1 VGTKIGLYLYNRIED
16 NFIGYFHEYNNP
28 NSLSHNLVSCVN
40 EDLEGNLWIGTTD
53 GLNKYDE
60 KNQRFIR
67 FNENAGLPNNVI
79 TNLLFDDKGSLW
91 ITTNKGLTRLDSERF
106 MLRNS
111 EEDTINN
118 RIIRNY
124 GMADDLQN
132 TDFRQNASYKDSDGQ
147 IYLGGINGFN
157 VFHPDSI
164 MDNKNIPN
172 VIITEFK
179 LFNKTVTFNSENS
192 PLTKPIELTQRIIL
206 NHKQSVFTFGFV
218 ALNYNAT
225 LKNQYAY
232 KLQGYDKDWNYIGN
246 KHEVTYTSLP
256 AGNYIFRVIASN
268 NDGLWNTQGV
278 TLQLR
283 IIPPFWERWWFRG
296 AIMLWVLFLIY
307 IYYSHRLLKEKKTN
321 KLLEN
326 KVAQRTEQLSEKN
339 NLLMIQTKHLNEANS
354 ILKVRQQLIE
364 EQSEELKSQRDELKE
379 VNEVKDMLFSVVAHD
394 LKNPFSTVLGLS
406 DLLKLK
412 YNDYSDKQRMEI
424 ISSVYNSL
432 KVINDLI
439 ISLLEWSRSQMG
451 NLNPQFDI
459 HNLSELLLKNI
470 QLANV
475 NAQVKNIKIINGVHE
490 NEFLVKMDVD
500 LINAVIRN
508 LISNAIKFTPI
519 DGIISI
525 SCVRNT
531 DKVIVKIRDNG
542 VGITKD
548 ILPKLFLKSNFETT
562 YGTNNEKGSGLGLK
576 ICQDFVKLHN
586 GEIWVESEEGK
597 GSEFCFSL
605 PV

>member
-1 VGTKIGLYLYNRIED
+1 
-16 NFIGYFHEYNNP
+16 
-28 NSLSHNLVSCVN
+28 VSCVN